1 MSTFKTKI
9 IVMTILE
16 MYHRGICLPRKS
28 IAVKAEIQTIFLR
41 EIDQIAKSDTFFG
54 GLLKVAEYFLRMDN
68 DLNCIKYCHV
78 ENEWFGCNLPLKL
91 MITMAMC
98 LLTLPSPLTHHKRG

>member
-1 MSTFKTKI
+1 
-9 IVMTILE
+9 MTILE

-68 DLNCIKYCHV
+68 DLNCIKYCVSSSHLADLSYSILIHTFSSF
-78 ENEWFGCNLPLKL
+78 EC
-91 MITMAMC
+91 
-98 LLTLPSPLTHHKRG
+98 

>member
-1 MSTFKTKI
+1 
-9 IVMTILE
+9 MTILE

-68 DLNCIKYCHV
+68 DLNCIKYCV
-78 ENEWFGCNLPLKL
+78 RVLITFGKL
-91 MITMAMC
+91 V
-98 LLTLPSPLTHHKRG
+98 LLNTHPPIFEF